1 MLVQSAPAYSL
12 PGPPLPPAIWRRIFR
27 WVLGMHEGLG
37 GGDRIAETPLISH
50 PQYLVEYAEEFVE
63 WGEALLQDS
72 GFWTTLCLWVG
83 KFPSA
88 DSAAKVEAALRASGD
103 APLDITVIIALEP
116 QEEHA
121 RADATR
127 AVFDLLAKESHR
139 WTSLV
144 IRAPRLPLTDWP
156 AMTVRQLRYLE
167 LDGSLERSG
176 GETDEQEAVE
186 AGTRTGWD
194 TWMAAL
200 RGADQLRSSGC
211 VVLRAMDGH
220 AAFDETWTRFE
231 DVRVIQDGT
240 PPTGEAWRNI
250 FSHLRRLAIVCPR
263 IPRSKLYIP
272 TGGMNLEACHL
283 RQLTLTCSTA
293 QMRWVL
299 KGTSLPRLEIM
310 YLEARDRNQAG
321 EWAYPPMELTADD
334 VVRMAG
340 ATPALKHAA
349 FVFLRAH
356 PLTWLAWLGSL
367 RHLEGVVFH
376 GLCNGGMIGGASP
389 AGDHTQ
395 YMASPLIVDALAN
408 GLCPALR
415 YLRIGP
421 GALPPTDAGN
431 SSLVRLVQARCRSP
445 SGQQAANLSVDITS
459 PQCDAHTLG
468 HLVHVERALDEL
480 GCTWFWER
488 RHRRQDLPWYVDGL
502 EDARFEGYDPG
513 VEIDELGYIAGAE
526 EPSRGGDEGLVRWG
540 RLTETRPTLQC
551 ATCRLGE
558 IGWEYDGN
566 DRDEPDEA
574 AGMASMGWPL
584 GQYEKAETESV
595 GSSESVDSFHKWF
608 GEGK

>member
-88 DSAAKVEAALRASGD
+88 DSAAKVKAALRASGD
-103 APLDITVIIALEP
+103 APLDITRT
-116 QEEHA
+116 Q
-121 RADATR
+121 R

-340 ATPALKHAA
+340 ATPALKYAA

-395 YMASPLIVDALAN
+395 YMTSPLIVDALAN

-488 RHRRQDLPWYVDGL
+488 RHRRQDLPWYAPYAV
-502 EDARFEGYDPG
+502 
-513 VEIDELGYIAGAE
+513 
-526 EPSRGGDEGLVRWG
+526 PS
-540 RLTETRPTLQC
+540 LQ
-551 ATCRLGE
+551 
-558 IGWEYDGN
+558 
-566 DRDEPDEA
+566 
-574 AGMASMGWPL
+574 
-584 GQYEKAETESV
+584 
-595 GSSESVDSFHKWF
+595 
-608 GEGK
+608 